1 MKGVGES
8 EVAGDRESEICSVR
22 KDVAGVV
29 VLAGWRRDGW
39 NGDRKVLCSVKK
51 AWRGVLA
58 AAAFFKC
65 LSTSDAG

>member
-1 MKGVGES
+1 MLAGQAGM
-8 EVAGDRESEICSVR
+8 EVAGWLKVVGWYEKICDER
-22 KDVAGVV
+22 L
-29 VLAGWRRDGW
+29 LAGWRRDGW